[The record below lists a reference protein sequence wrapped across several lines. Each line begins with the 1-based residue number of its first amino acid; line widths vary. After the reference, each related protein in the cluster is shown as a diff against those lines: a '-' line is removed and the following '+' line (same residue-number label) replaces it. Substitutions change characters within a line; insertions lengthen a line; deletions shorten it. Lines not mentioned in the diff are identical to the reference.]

1 MNLYAYVYNN
11 EPICLCFFI
20 KKSESNFAMIDVYV
34 DDLNIIE
41 TTREIQKTLK
51 KKFEIK
57 YVGKTKFYLSL

>member
-1 MNLYAYVYNN
+1 
-11 EPICLCFFI
+11 
-20 KKSESNFAMIDVYV
+20 MIDVYV

-57 YVGKTKFYLSL
+57 DVGKTKFYLSL